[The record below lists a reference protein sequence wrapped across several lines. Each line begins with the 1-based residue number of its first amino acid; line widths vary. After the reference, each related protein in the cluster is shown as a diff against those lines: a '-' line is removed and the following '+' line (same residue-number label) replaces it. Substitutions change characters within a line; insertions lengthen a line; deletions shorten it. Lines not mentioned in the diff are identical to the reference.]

1 MAATAML
8 VGLAKALAVG
18 DPFGA
23 VAAPA
28 ERPTAT
34 LIAVLVLSVLAGLA
48 ASGVVLKLGRSAF
61 DGGFFAR
68 CGVTVLGLCLGGAI
82 LGGSFWV
89 VGSLLSYAP
98 GPSQSPES
106 GVLFLVYATLAYG
119 SIGTGRRGV
128 GPAGRPGPRPA
139 PCSDPRVTAATSPQ
153 DHDPRSVPQPGL
165 TAPYHGKRPRRPF
178 VGVEASSRV
187 ARVG

>member
-1 MAATAML
+1 MAVTAVL
-8 VGLAKALAVG
+8 VGLANALAVG

-48 ASGVVLKLGRSAF
+48 ASGVVLKLGRSAL

-68 CGVTVLGLCLGGAI
+68 YGVTVLGLCLGGAI

-89 VGSLLSYAP
+89 VGSLLNYAP

-106 GVLFLVYATLAYG
+106 GVFSWCTRPWL
-119 SIGTGRRGV
+119 TGRSALVGGV
-128 GPAGRPGPRPA
+128 LGLLEGLVLGLPLAAILGR
-139 PCSDPRVTAATSPQ
+139 
-153 DHDPRSVPQPGL
+153 L
-165 TAPYHGKRPRRPF
+165 RRPPHRTMTPDPSPNP
-178 VGVEASSRV
+178 A
-187 ARVG
+187 